1 MNGTGAVVNAAFIL
15 AHRAASADPLQALRR
30 CPEGATLPSL
40 LLQSGK
46 PCPEHIHPMLA
57 VRFQ

>member
-30 CPEGATLPSL
+30 CPEGATFPSL
-40 LLQSGK
+40 LLQSQAL
-46 PCPEHIHPMLA
+46 P
-57 VRFQ
+57 